1 MEEKH
6 ISLPFPYNRSILSVN
21 KKILLL
27 PKIRKIELDLGRG
40 GFLLLFFCIN
50 SALTRNKG
58 MDELCK
64 VFSPPALSLR
74 SRFLL
79 FDNDDESVIVI
90 SSGP

>member
-1 MEEKH
+1 
-6 ISLPFPYNRSILSVN
+6 
-21 KKILLL
+21 
-27 PKIRKIELDLGRG
+27 
-40 GFLLLFFCIN
+40 
-50 SALTRNKG
+50 